1 MVKIIIIDIG
11 SSSSMSS
18 NSRASLE
25 RENLILL
32 NLYSQWCR
40 WSEMTKLVSMIHLVS
55 AKKATQQHSINQNC
69 AWIIR
74 WQGCHKSGK
83 PGKIS
88 VFGKNLGKPGKVRE
102 KIWKIEQVKEKSVK
116 FLCGQ
121 SNVFCFF
128 RFFAYLIYLMSV

>member
-1 MVKIIIIDIG
+1 MPEMVVRLKISLLMLKIHGSFHLFLLIIIVIIMVKIIIIDIG

-55 AKKATQQHSINQNC
+55 AKKAT
-69 AWIIR
+69 
-74 WQGCHKSGK
+74 
-83 PGKIS
+83 
-88 VFGKNLGKPGKVRE
+88 
-102 KIWKIEQVKEKSVK
+102 
-116 FLCGQ
+116 
-121 SNVFCFF
+121 
-128 RFFAYLIYLMSV
+128 